1 MAKAKPIW
9 MNPWLAGAAIVAVT
23 LAVYIPAVN
32 AGFFSDDEWLLHGSP
47 AIKAD
52 DGLLCFWFPW
62 VQAPE
67 GYKVPDYWPLT
78 WTSLWVEWRMWGMAP
93 AGYHVTNILLHA
105 AAALLAWRVLVRLG
119 VPGAWLAGGLFA
131 VHPVNVE
138 SVAWISERKNTLAMV
153 FYLLTALAYLRCD
166 RGARRGWY
174 AACLVFFALSLLSKT
189 AVVMLPVALLIVT
202 WWRRGRLGLRDL
214 ALAAPMLAM
223 SLALGIV
230 TIIFD
235 RAMIGDTII
244 RPEGVADRIAAS
256 GWIAWFYLYKAVVP
270 MGLSLIY
277 TRWRVDGSTAA
288 AYVPLVLLAGCF
300 AALWLVRGTRWPR
313 PLLVGLGCF
322 IVILLP
328 LLGLIDDP
336 YWTFSLV
343 ADRHQY
349 FALVAVVALA
359 GAGAAKLIGRAGT
372 WRRRAG
378 VPVVLAV
385 VVALTALTWHRAA
398 LFADHE
404 ALWRDTLAK
413 NPDAWAPRSSL
424 VVILREQ
431 GRIDEMIALC
441 EDSVAHGG
449 RYESRALN
457 DLAWLLAAWPDEAVR
472 DGPRA
477 VRLAERAA
485 ELTGRK
491 KPMILDTLAAAYAE
505 VGRFDEAV
513 RLAEQAIRLAEA
525 AISPESGKADKTMLA
540 GYRSRLELYR
550 AGRPCRDEG

>member
-32 AGFFSDDEWLLHGSP
+32 AGFFSDDEWLLHDSP

-62 VQAPE
+62 VRAPE

-78 WTSLWVEWRMWGMAP
+78 WTSLWVEWRMWGMNP

-119 VPGAWLAGGLFA
+119 IPGAWLAGLLFA

-153 FYLLTALAYLRCD
+153 FCLLTALAYLRSN
-166 RGARRGWY
+166 RAGRRAWY
-174 AACLVFFALSLLSKT
+174 AACLVFFALSLLSKP
-189 AVVMLPVALLIVT
+189 AAVMLPVALLVVT

-223 SLALGIV
+223 SLVLGVV
-230 TIIFD
+230 TILSNQ
-235 RAMIGDTII
+235 AMIAGHVV
-244 RPEGVADRIAAS
+244 RPAGEGFGAKLAIS
-256 GWIAWFYLYKAVVP
+256 GLAVWFYLCKAVAPVE
-270 MGLSLIY
+270 LSLIY
-277 TRWRVDGSTAA
+277 PRWQVDGGAVV
-288 AYVPLVLLAGCF
+288 AYLPLALLLVCF
-300 AALWLVRGTRWPR
+300 AALWSVRRMRPPR
-313 PLLVGLGCF
+313 AALAALACF
-322 IVILLP
+322 VVMLLP
-328 LLGLIDDP
+328 LLGFLDDY
-336 YWTFSLV
+336 YWAFSLV

-349 FALVAVVALA
+349 FALVAVLALA
-359 GAGAAKLIGRAGT
+359 GAGAVKLIGRAGT

-378 VPVVLAV
+378 VPFVLAV

-424 VVILREQ
+424 VVIMRKQ
-431 GRIDEMIALC
+431 GRIDEMIAMC
-441 EDSVAHGG
+441 EDGVARGG
-449 RYESRALN
+449 RYEPRALN
-457 DLAWLLAAWPDEAVR
+457 DLAWLLATWPDEAVR

-485 ELTGRK
+485 ALTGRK
-491 KPMILDTLAAAYAE
+491 KPMTLDTLATAYAE

-513 RLAEQAIRLAEA
+513 RTAEQAVRLAEA
-525 AISPESGKADKTMLA
+525 AISPESTKDDKTMLA
-540 GYRSRLELYR
+540 EYRSHLELYR
-550 AGRPCRDEG
+550 AGRPCRD